1 MVIVGV
7 LDYIMH
13 NAYTQA
19 HYNPARRVHTHHRD
33 PHLVVY
39 VYVRM
44 IAPTYHMSRRDRMCI
59 RAYKNSRDRSRRT

>member
-7 LDYIMH
+7 LDYIMR

-19 HYNPARRVHTHHRD
+19 HHNPARCDHTHHRD

-39 VYVRM
+39 VYMQM

>member
-1 MVIVGV
+1 MCVCV

-19 HYNPARRVHTHHRD
+19 NHNLVRHVCIPRLDHHLD
-33 PHLVVY
+33 

-44 IAPTYHMSRRDRMCI
+44 SVPTGHMSRRDHVHNHVCR
-59 RAYKNSRDRSRRT
+59 YSRDRSRRT